1 MDQINLPE
9 FMNTEEKYNKMIHE
23 IDSLNKFEKIFLKL
37 LDDETLEM
45 SSIMTI
51 MKVIER
57 DVILVNKLTEVSTL
71 MEMTESFIRYMML
84 INKSDPSKNDDE
96 NKADTQPKQQQKV
109 LKKIVREV
117 PKKKKK
123 KEAKKLAQQQHTE
136 NKKPNLDHEAVID
149 SHGIGKWECDC

>member
-84 INKSDPSKNDDE
+84 INKSDPFNNDDE
-96 NKADTQPKQQQKV
+96 NKTDIQSKQQQKV

-117 PKKKKK
+117 PKKQKKK
-123 KEAKKLAQQQHTE
+123 KEAKKLAQQHTE
-136 NKKPNLDHEAVID
+136 NKKPDIVYQEVEID
-149 SHGIGKWECDC
+149 SKWECDC

>member
-37 LDDETLEM
+37 LDDESLEM

-84 INKSDPSKNDDE
+84 INKSDPSNNDE
-96 NKADTQPKQQQKV
+96 NKTDIQPEQQQKV

-117 PKKKKK
+117 PKKQKKKK
-123 KEAKKLAQQQHTE
+123 KEAKKLAQEHTE
-136 NKKPNLDHEAVID
+136 NKKPDIVYQEVEID
-149 SHGIGKWECDC
+149 SKWECDC